1 MKKSVYFLILL
12 SLFQINELFAQQSYQ
27 LLSENS
33 FEEAVLSSGVL
44 KTYKKFTLNED
55 ELKRLKSES
64 PDDIMLSIP
73 TPDNSTFEISLFK
86 KNVLSNGFSVKTP
99 GGVIDNLDL
108 GIHYNGKLGNDPNS
122 LVAFSFYN
130 NCLFGM
136 VATDAGN
143 FNLVF
148 FPDENKNP
156 SKRYV
161 LYNDRD
167 LTIPNTFSC
176 ASGELPTIEKKQ
188 NNHPNNDKAAGICQV
203 VTQYLECDYRMF
215 LDNGGSI
222 QNTVSWTTGMFNVM
236 SALYSNEQINLQISE
251 IFVWDNDDN
260 YPSATSFEAL
270 HAFGE
275 ARQDNFNGDL
285 AHLLSTKNEGN
296 GGVAWLDVLCQDFWA
311 DNAYG
316 RFAYSNID
324 KTYKNLPLWSWT
336 INVITHETG
345 HNLGSPHT
353 HSCSWEL
360 SPGNFGAIDYCYP
373 TEEYDGVQCYNGPVV
388 GITGTIMSY
397 CHLSGNVNFNLGFGP
412 LPGNLIRERV
422 ASAPCIN
429 NTSGP
434 SKPIITGALQ
444 YCTGDNIM
452 LNAAFSDG
460 TLSWVGP
467 NGFSSSSTNISIPN
481 AALTDAGL
489 YKATVAG
496 ANCSV
501 SEFVSIQISNR
512 PSTPNILQTG
522 NILRC
527 VPSSPIY
534 NYQWYTADGTPV
546 GTDSSRFVPNVS
558 GQFYIVISNNGCRSE
573 QSNIFDFSYTV
584 SIDENEMPVPLNIWP
599 NPASGEIFISHETFQ
614 KQAGLLSIIDLSG
627 RVVYQKNI
635 TTENTIKIDISHLSN
650 SVYTIE
656 INSGGRKERAKFI
669 VNN

>member
-1 MKKSVYFLILL
+1 MRKSVYLLILL
-12 SLFQINELFAQQSYQ
+12 SIFQINGLFAQQAYQ
-27 LLSENS
+27 LLDESS
-33 FEEAVLSSGVL
+33 FDEAVLNSNVL
-44 KTYKKFTLNED
+44 KAHKKFILNTD
-55 ELKRLKSES
+55 ELKRLASEAPGNLS
-64 PDDIMLSIP
+64 LSIP
-73 TPDNSTFEISLFK
+73 GLGNSTFEISMFK
-86 KNVLSNGFSVKTP
+86 KNILSNKFSVQTSSGTTP
-99 GGVIDNLDL
+99 NLDL
-108 GIHYNGKLGNDPNS
+108 GIHYSGKLANDPNS

-130 NCLFGM
+130 NCLLGM
-136 VATDAGN
+136 MATNAGN

-176 ASGELPTIEKKQ
+176 ATGELPAVAKKQ
-188 NNHPNNDKAAGICQV
+188 DRDPNQEKAAGICQV

-215 LDNGGSI
+215 LDNGSSV
-222 QNTVSWTTGMFNVM
+222 QNTVTWTTGMFNVM

-251 IFVWDNDDN
+251 IFVWDSADS

-270 HAFGE
+270 YAFGE

-296 GGVAWLDVLCQDFWA
+296 GGVAWLDVLCQEFWW

-324 KTYKNLPLWSWT
+324 KTYQNLPLWSWT

-360 SPGNFGAIDYCYP
+360 SPGNFGAIDYCHP
-373 TEEYDGVQCYNGPVV
+373 TEEYEGNQCYNGPVV

-422 ASAPCIN
+422 SSAFCIN
-429 NTSGP
+429 STPGP
-434 SKPIITGALQ
+434 EKPIISGIRQ
-444 YCTGDNIM
+444 YCTGENIV
-452 LNAAFSDG
+452 LNATSSGG
-460 TLSWVGP
+460 TFAWSGP
-467 NGFSSSSTNISIPN
+467 NGFTSPSTNINIPN
-481 AALTDAGL
+481 ASPTNSGL
-489 YKATVAG
+489 YMATATNS
-496 ANCSV
+496 NCSV
-501 SEFVSIQISNR
+501 SEFVSIQVTNK
-512 PSTPNILQTG
+512 PSTPNIIKTA

-527 VPSSPIY
+527 VPSSVGY
-534 NYQWYTADGTPV
+534 HYQWYAADGTPV
-546 GTDSSRFVPNVS
+546 GTDSSRFVPS
-558 GQFYIVISNNGCRSE
+558 GPGQFYVVISNNGCISD
-573 QSNIFDFSYTV
+573 QSTV
-584 SIDENEMPVPLNIWP
+584 FNFNYNASVDENETSTPLNIWP
-599 NPASGEIFISHETFQ
+599 NPASGQVFISYEKFQ
-614 KQAGLLSIIDLSG
+614 NNPVNISVIDLSG
-627 RVVYQKNI
+627 RIVIQQKNI
-635 TTENTIKIDISHLSN
+635 VNNTISLDVRHLSN
-650 SVYTIE
+650 SVYVIE
-656 INSGGRKERAKFI
+656 INTGGHKERAKFM